1 MHSKYV
7 MIGVLLVFFGR
18 INAQNPDKKPFN
30 YTQTWKKVQA
40 LEDSGLNVSAL
51 KLLTKIKA
59 AAKVENKPVEI
70 LKTVIVRI
78 RIEQR
83 QEEGGIP
90 VAIRLIEEEL
100 KTASYPV
107 KPMLYS
113 ILAGKY
119 RDYFQ
124 DVSYRFGDRT
134 ATENF
139 KNDDITTWSL
149 RQIVE
154 KTIECYQLSLADA
167 ERLKKTPTAE
177 LKEVLTPGNK
187 LGRAYRPTLY
197 DFLAHEAVDFF
208 MNNESE
214 LTTPAYSFTLNSP
227 DYYLDASKFASL
239 NITTRDTFAYKYY
252 TLKIFQD
259 LLRFHLKEANPDALV
274 DVDLKRLEFVNQ
286 YSTLQNKDALYQEA
300 LQNLA
305 EKHKNS
311 AAAASVSVRIAQT
324 WNQKAGEYN
333 PLQSDELKW
342 DRKKA
347 FDICASV
354 IKQFPGSAAAAE
366 AYNLQQEIKTK
377 EIEAEVE
384 KVNLPGQPFRA
395 LVGYRNFSNLY
406 WRVVPVNFRELLAI
420 RQKWEKKYDYDQ
432 DEKLLAHLL
441 AKAPVKTGKVVL
453 PTDGDYNL
461 HRAEIKLEAPGTGNY
476 CILLSNNEGF
486 TLKGNVINY
495 VFTTVS
501 NLAYFHRN
509 RDNGSSDLYIVD
521 RSTGDPISGAKVQIY
536 MSEYNEPKSRYEL
549 VEGQKFVTNEEGYAD
564 IPFQYSEYFRRSGS
578 FELSVV
584 SGKDTINTF
593 EMNNRGWTNYGHFYQ
608 GERRYSPRQG
618 KTIFFLDRAIYRPG
632 QTLYYKGLYI
642 TTDGKSPE
650 IVPDRKLTVTFYDVN
665 SQVVGRQQVITN
677 NYGTF
682 SGTFTTPSSGLMG
695 QMRLSADDQSQST
708 AYFSVE
714 EYKRPKFEV
723 KFEPV
728 KGTFKLGEKVT
739 VTGKA
744 LAYSGANIDGAKI
757 QYRVVRRAVFPFWW
771 WSWRGYYP
779 SSPDME
785 VINGKDTTAADGS
798 FNIDFTAIP
807 DESVSKASSPTF
819 IFEVTADVTDINGE
833 THSATTSV
841 SIGYKALVL
850 GVNVHDIDK
859 KENADTTGFAIK
871 TTNLAGEFEPASGKI
886 TVWKLQTP
894 VKAFRERFWQQ
905 PDKFIYSKEE
915 YYKLFPYD
923 LYQDENNFYKWDK
936 EKEVLNVPFNTSVS
950 KKLQLPDLKGWTA
963 GKYMLEIVSK
973 DKFGEDVKEV
983 AYFELTDSQSE
994 IPVIPAVFKVK
1005 DIKTAGEPG
1014 EKVVVVAVSS
1024 EKVKYLFEIERDGV
1038 ILEHQWMTSDG
1049 KQKMLEIPIKEE
1061 YRGNIAIHLI
1071 TVKNNRMYA
1080 NARIVDVPYTNKKLD
1095 VKFET
1100 FRDKLMPGEQEQWK
1114 IKVSSKYADKAMAE
1128 MVTTLYDASLDAFV
1142 AHAWDADLYNS
1153 DYSRLRWQSLNGFGI
1168 SRFQEFNGDWNAFN
1182 YKEVVTPEYQ
1192 SFRWYY
1198 GELRFAAPVIVD
1210 ESPVYMM
1217 VEESAAFN
1225 DAPPPPPAPG
1235 ESEEKERLKSARTK
1249 DAVSLKKQEAKDEEI
1264 NESEAKG
1271 GAPKKQDLSEVKAR
1285 KNFNETAFFYPH
1297 LQTNAQGEIIINFTI
1312 PEALTRWKMLG
1323 FAHTTDLKSALVQK
1337 ELVTQKDLMVV
1348 PNQPRFFREN
1358 DKMVF
1363 QAKVNSLVDK
1373 EMEGQA
1379 RLEFFDALT
1388 MQPVDALLKN
1398 TSNVKDFKLKAR
1410 QSANMEW
1417 NIEIPEGLQALMY
1430 RIVARSGEFSD
1441 GEEMILPVVT
1451 NRTLVTETLPL
1462 PIRGKQSKE
1471 FTFEKLVNNTS
1482 TTLRNQRY
1490 TLEFTSN
1497 PAWYAIQ
1504 ALPYL
1509 IEYPYECSE
1518 QTFSRFYANS
1528 IASHIANSN
1537 PNIKRVFDT
1546 WSTIQPDALL
1556 SNLEKNQELK
1566 TALLQETPWVLN
1578 AKSESQR
1585 KRNVALLFD
1594 LNRMAAEQEKALK
1607 KIQDA
1612 QLKNGGFSWF
1622 PGLPEDLYIT
1632 QYIVSGLGH
1641 LQVMG
1646 VKYNAQADKV
1656 NDMLKRAIL
1665 FMDLRMKDRYDFL
1678 KAEAEKKRLK
1688 LDENNLGYIDI
1699 QYLYAR
1705 SYFKDIALQN
1715 ANKEAFDYWM
1725 SQAEKYWLKQ
1735 NLYAQGMLALVMK
1748 RNGKGDVASAIVRSL
1763 KERSLNSEEMGMY
1776 WKLERG
1782 YYWYEAPVETQA
1794 LMIEVFDEVAG
1805 DTKAVEDMKVWL
1817 LKQKQTQDW
1826 ETTKATSEA
1835 CYALLRRGAD
1845 VLSSN
1850 KLAEIS
1856 VGSEKIDPFKR
1867 DDTKVEAGT
1876 GYFKTAWTAP
1886 EITPEMGKIKIKKT
1900 DEGVAW
1906 GAVYWQYFEQLD
1918 KITSAET
1925 PLKLSKK
1932 LFREVNTDR
1941 GPVITPVTDADP
1953 LSVGDIVKVRIELRA
1968 DRTMEYIHLKDMRA
1982 SALEPVET
1990 LSGYK
1995 YQDGLWYYQSPG
2007 DLATNFFIGY
2017 LPKGTYVFEYSL
2029 RVSQKGDFSNGITT
2043 IQCMYAPEFSS
2054 HSEGVRVKVPK

>member
-7 MIGVLLVFFGR
+7 FIGILLVLFGR
-18 INAQNPDKKPFN
+18 IEAQNPNKMSFN
-30 YTQTWKKVQA
+30 YSQTWKKVQA

-51 KLLTKIKA
+51 KLVDKIKT
-59 AAKVENKPVEI
+59 AAKAENKSVEI
-70 LKTVIVRI
+70 LKAVMVQVRLSEQMEEEALPKSI
-78 RIEQR
+78 RI
-83 QEEGGIP
+83 
-90 VAIRLIEEEL
+90 IEEEL
-100 KTASYPV
+100 KTASFPL
-107 KPMLYS
+107 KNMLYT

-119 RDYFQ
+119 RDYYQNMF
-124 DVSYRFGDRT
+124 YRYGNRT
-134 ATENF
+134 ETINF
-139 KNDDITTWSL
+139 KNDDITTWSV

-154 KTIECYQLSLADA
+154 KTMECYRLSLADG
-167 ERLKKTPTAE
+167 EKLKKTPTTIF
-177 LKEVLTPGNK
+177 KDVLTSGNK

-197 DFLAHEAVDFF
+197 DFLAHEAVDFY

-214 LTTPAYSFTLNSP
+214 LTTPAYSFTINSA
-227 DYYLDASKFASL
+227 DYFLEVTGFVNL
-239 NITTRDTFAYKYY
+239 NIVSRDTFAYKYY
-252 TLKIFQD
+252 ALKIFQE
-259 LLRFHLKEANPDALV
+259 LLRFHLKDPNPDALV
-274 DVDLKRLEFVNQ
+274 DVDLKRLDFVNQ
-286 YSTLQNKDALYQEA
+286 YSTVQNKDDIYMEA
-300 LQNLA
+300 LQKLA
-305 EKHKNS
+305 EKYKNS
-311 AAAASVSVRIAQT
+311 AAAAMISVRIAQT
-324 WNQKAGEYN
+324 WNQKANEYN
-333 PLQSDELKW
+333 PLQTDDHKW

-347 FDICASV
+347 YEICASV
-354 IKQFPGSAAAAE
+354 IKQFPGTGAAAE
-366 AYNLQQEIKTK
+366 AFNMQQQIKIK
-377 EIEAEVE
+377 EITSEVE

-406 WRVVPVNFRELLAI
+406 WRIVPVNYKELLAV

-432 DEKLLAHLL
+432 DEKFLEHIL

-453 PTDGDYNL
+453 PGDGDYNL
-461 HRAEIKLEAPGTGNY
+461 HRTEIKLDAPGTGNY
-476 CILLSNNEGF
+476 CILFSNNESF
-486 TLKGNVINY
+486 SLKNNVINY

-509 RDNGSSDLYIVD
+509 RDNGSSDLHVID
-521 RSTGDPISGAKVQIY
+521 RTTGEPIAGATVQIY
-536 MSEYNEPKSRYEL
+536 KSEYNQLNRWFDL
-549 VEGQKFVTNEEGYAD
+549 VEGQKFVTNEEGYTD
-564 IPFQYSEYFRRSGS
+564 IPFQYSDLFRSSGS

-584 SGKDTINTF
+584 LGKDTINTF
-593 EMNNRGWTNYGHFYQ
+593 DLNIRGWTNYGHFYQ
-608 GERRYSPRQG
+608 GERRFAPRLG

-642 TTDGKSPE
+642 TTDGKTPE
-650 IVPDRKLTVTFYDVN
+650 IVPDRKLTITFYDVN
-665 SQVVGRQQVITN
+665 SQVVGRQEVITN
-677 NYGTF
+677 KYGTF

-695 QMRLSADDQSQST
+695 QMRLSSDDQSRSS

-728 KGTFKLGEKVT
+728 KGPFKLGEKVT

-744 LAYSGANIDGAKI
+744 LAYSGANIDGAKV

-771 WSWRGYYP
+771 WCWYGYYP
-779 SSPDME
+779 QSPDME
-785 VINGKDTTAADGS
+785 IVNGKDTTSADGG
-798 FNIDFTAIP
+798 FKIDFTAIP
-807 DESVSKASSPTF
+807 DESVGKKSSPTF
-819 IFEVTADVTDINGE
+819 IYEVSADVTDINGE
-833 THSATTSV
+833 THIASTSV
-841 SIGYKALVL
+841 SIGYKSLML
-850 GVNVHDIDK
+850 GVNVRDIDK
-859 KENADTTGFAIK
+859 NEKADTSGFHIK
-871 TTNLAGEFEPASGKI
+871 TTNLAGEFEPASGNI
-886 TVWKLQTP
+886 TIWKLKTP
-894 VKAFRERFWQQ
+894 EKAFRERYWQR

-923 LYQDENNFYKWDK
+923 LYQEENNFYKWAK
-936 EKEVLNVPFNTSVS
+936 EKEVLNVQFNTAVN
-950 KKLQLPDLKGWTA
+950 KKLQVTNLNEWLA
-963 GKYMLEIVSK
+963 GKYMLEIAGK
-973 DKFGEDVKEV
+973 DKYGEEVKEV
-983 AYFELTDSQSE
+983 AYFEVMDNQSAT
-994 IPVIPAVFKVK
+994 PAMPSVFTVK
-1005 DIKTAGEPG
+1005 DIKASGEPG
-1014 EKVVVVAVSS
+1014 EKAVIVAASS

-1038 ILEHQWMTSDG
+1038 ILEHQWLISDG
-1049 KQKMLEIPIKEE
+1049 QQKMMEIQLKEE
-1061 YRGNIAIHLI
+1061 HRGNIAIHLI
-1071 TVKNNRMYA
+1071 TVKNNRMYS
-1080 NARIVDVPYTNKKLD
+1080 NSRTITIPYSNKKLD

-1100 FRDKLMPGEQEQWK
+1100 FRDKLLPGEQEQWK
-1114 IKVSSKYADKAMAE
+1114 IKISSKYADKTMAE
-1128 MVTTLYDASLDAFV
+1128 MVATLYDASLDAFV
-1142 AHAWDADLYNS
+1142 THSWNASLYNS
-1153 DYSRLRWQSLNGFGI
+1153 VYSRLRWQSLNGFG
-1168 SRFQEFNGDWNAFN
+1168 SYQFQQFDRNWNSYN
-1182 YKEVVTPEYQ
+1182 YKDVMMPEYQ
-1192 SFRWYY
+1192 SLQWYY
-1198 GELRFAAPVIVD
+1198 GHNNMSLAVEFD
-1210 ESPVYMM
+1210 EVLESSPAFIM
-1217 VEESAAFN
+1217 VEESASFA
-1225 DAPPPPPAPG
+1225 PPPAPEDAEG
-1235 ESEEKERLKSARTK
+1235 GKLKSARMK
-1249 DAVSLKKQEAKDEEI
+1249 DTVSLQKSEAKDEESK
-1264 NESEAKG
+1264 EPAASGG
-1271 GAPKKQDLSEVKAR
+1271 GAKKQDFSEVKAR

-1297 LQTNAQGEIIINFTI
+1297 LQTNEQGEIIVSFTI

-1323 FAHTTDLKSALVQK
+1323 FAHTTDLKSAMIQK
-1337 ELVTQKDLMVV
+1337 ELVTQKDLMIV

-1373 EMEGQA
+1373 ELEGQA

-1398 TSNVKDFKLKAR
+1398 NSNIRDFKLKAR
-1410 QSANMEW
+1410 QSANLEW
-1417 NIEIPEGLQALMY
+1417 NIEIPEGLQALTY

-1441 GEEMILPVVT
+1441 GEEMMLPVVT
-1451 NRTLVTETLPL
+1451 NRTLVTETMPL
-1462 PIRGKQSKE
+1462 PIRGKQTKE
-1471 FTFEKLVNNTS
+1471 FTFEKMANNTS
-1482 TTLRNQRY
+1482 TTLKHHRY

-1509 IEYPYECSE
+1509 IEYPYECTE

-1537 PNIKRVFDT
+1537 PNIKHVFDT
-1546 WSTIQPDALL
+1546 WANIQPDALL

-1594 LNRMAAEQEKALK
+1594 LNRMAGEQEKALK
-1607 KIQDA
+1607 KIQEA

-1641 LQVMG
+1641 LETMG

-1656 NDMLKRAIL
+1656 NDMLRRAIL

-1678 KAEAEKKRLK
+1678 KAEVEKKRLK
-1688 LDENNLGYIDI
+1688 LEENNLGYIDI

-1705 SYFKDIALQN
+1705 SYFKNIALQN
-1715 ANKEAFDYWM
+1715 QNKEAFDYWM
-1725 SQAEKYWLKQ
+1725 KQAEKYWLKQ
-1735 NLYAQGMLALVMK
+1735 NLYAQGMLALAMK
-1748 RNGKGDVASAIVRSL
+1748 RNGKAEVASAIVRSL
-1763 KERSLNSEEMGMY
+1763 IERSLNSEEIGMY
-1776 WKLERG
+1776 WKLDRG
-1782 YYWYEAPVETQA
+1782 YFWYEAPVETQA

-1826 ETTKATSEA
+1826 KTTKATSEA
-1835 CYALLRRGAD
+1835 CYALLRRGSD

-1850 KLAEIS
+1850 KLAEIT
-1856 VGSEKIDPFKR
+1856 VGDEKIDPFKR
-1867 DDTKVEAGT
+1867 EDTKVEAGT
-1876 GYFKTAWTAP
+1876 GYFKTAWTAS
-1886 EITPEMGKIKIKKT
+1886 EVKPEMGKVRIKKT

-1941 GPVITPVTDADP
+1941 GPVITPVTDSDL

-1982 SALEPVET
+1982 SAFEPAET

-2054 HSEGVRVKVPK
+2054 HSEGVRVKIEK